1 MKIKKIISVIVTIS
15 MLLSLCAINIF
26 AEDTSGAVIWQLK
39 NTMAKTSPL
48 VEYSDAA
55 AYEGNRSL
63 HIQHPK
69 SANEYK
75 AISAKN
81 GDFGMQTG
89 KKYNIS
95 FYVKGTINVLTVT
108 RFGIYIQSN
117 NENIPEMYIASGEY
131 ADVGQKIT
139 KVENSDWY
147 KFEVNNLTLVS
158 ENDSLLSADTYYN
171 KDNDFYLDKLSVI
184 DVETGTEL
192 IEDGG
197 FETDKTV
204 DPSDPDDDDP
214 PAEPPYIMEFG
225 ETNSMLSYSDKIAY
239 EGTRSLRV
247 VPEDSGAF
255 CRANDIGMEQNK
267 KYDISFYFYANPKE
281 NMGVLRVNLGDT
293 WDNNG
298 GNIAAIQN
306 CEDMWA
312 SYNYTYY
319 EINPVEGK
327 ANWYSFKTTQPWSM
341 AYDNPN
347 IFNIQETGKRFYID
361 NLSIK
366 EHETQ
371 TELVPNGGFEETGEE
386 PTVPDEI
393 SAPVVQFGETSP
405 IDGVTYST
413 SEAYN
418 GVRSLHFN
426 GDFGS
431 GTNLFSTSKIERLE
445 VGKKYN
451 ISFYYKG
458 DIDIYMRLGWDYT
471 KNEAWF
477 DNTNSVSDQYGGTIS
492 KITAAENDWYKFETT
507 VPWEYETEIGLI
519 TPRFAR
525 DFYIDD
531 FSITDEA
538 GNEIIENGG
547 FEPEAVEAGTYTITD
562 NEDGTVTVSVPVT
575 NYAGGEG
582 VTAQLIIA
590 SYNGTRMTLHVKSD
604 VTSIEEGK
612 KATLSQTV
620 MVNAGEKVIA
630 YLWNSL
636 DKMVPITPAQ
646 IIAGE

>member
-1 MKIKKIISVIVTIS
+1 MKIKKIISVIVTVS

-89 KKYNIS
+89 KNYNIS

-108 RFGIYIQSN
+108 RLGIYIQSN

-147 KFEVNNLTLVS
+147 KFEVNNLRLVS

-192 IEDGG
+192 IEDGS

-204 DPSDPDDDDP
+204 VPSDPDDDP
-214 PAEPPYIMEFG
+214 PAVPPYITEFR

-247 VPEDSGAF
+247 TPEDDGAF

-267 KYDISFYFYANPKE
+267 EYDISFYFYANPKE
-281 NMGVLRVNLGDT
+281 NMGELRVNLGGT
-293 WDNNG
+293 WNNSG
-298 GNIAAIQN
+298 GNIAAIKN
-306 CEDMWA
+306 CEDMWP

-319 EINPVEGK
+319 EIKPVEGK

-341 AYDNPN
+341 EYENPN
-347 IFNIQETGKRFYID
+347 IFNIQAKGTRFYID

-371 TELVPNGGFEETGEE
+371 KELVPNGGFEITGDE

-393 SAPVVQFGETSP
+393 SAPVVQFGEDSP
-405 IDGVTYST
+405 TDGVTYST
-413 SEAYN
+413 GEAHS
-418 GVRSLHFN
+418 GARSLHFK
-426 GDFGS
+426 GDFGN
-431 GTNLFSTSKIERLE
+431 GINLFSTGNIDRLE
-445 VGKKYN
+445 AGKKYN

-458 DIDIYMRLGWDYT
+458 DVEVYIRLGYAYT

-477 DNTNSVSDQYGGTIS
+477 DNANSVDDEWGGTIS
-492 KITAAENDWYKFETT
+492 KITAADNGWYKFETT
-507 VPWEYETEIGLI
+507 VPWEYEGEIGLI
-519 TPRFAR
+519 TPTGNRN
-525 DFYIDD
+525 FYIDD

-547 FEPEAVEAGTYTITD
+547 FEPEAVEAGEYTVT
-562 NEDGTVTVSVPVT
+562 NSDGAITVSVPVT
-575 NYAGGEG
+575 NYSGGDNVSG
-582 VTAQLIIA
+582 QLILA
-590 SYNGTRMTLHVKSD
+590 SFKGNYMVDYKMSEVILIG
-604 VTSIEEGK
+604 EGK
-612 KATLSQTV
+612 KNTFEQTIAV
-620 MVNAGEKVIA
+620 SGDEKVVA
-630 YLWNSL
+630 FLWNSV
-636 DKMVPITPAQ
+636 DNMTPIAPARV
-646 IIAGE
+646 IAGE

>member
-1 MKIKKIISVIVTIS
+1 MKIKKIISIIAALS
-15 MLLSLCAINIF
+15 MLLSLCAMDIF
-26 AEDTSGAVIWQLK
+26 AEDTSDAVVWQLK
-39 NTMAKTSPL
+39 NTESKAE
-48 VEYSDAA
+48 VQYSTDC

-63 HIQHPK
+63 HIK
-69 SANEYK
+69 YNGSFK
-75 AISAKN
+75 AISAN
-81 GDFGMQTG
+81 CSSFGLQSETA
-89 KKYNIS
+89 YDIS
-95 FYVKGTINVLTVT
+95 FYFKNTLDCVYFAAPGMCIANNSLYISGDSYPNVGQTVT
-108 RFGIYIQSN
+108 G
-117 NENIPEMYIASGEY
+117 P
-131 ADVGQKIT
+131 DVNG
-139 KVENSDWY
+139 WY
-147 KFEVNNLTLVS
+147 KFEVKNYTGVNPNYGLINI
-158 ENDSLLSADTYYN
+158 ENWNSS
-171 KDNDFYLDKLSVI
+171 NDFYMDNLSI
-184 DVETGTEL
+184 KETASGNEM
-192 IEDGG
+192 IEDGS

-204 DPSDPDDDDP
+204 VPSDPDDDP
-214 PAEPPYIMEFG
+214 PAVPPYITEFG
-225 ETNSMLSYSDKIAY
+225 DTNSMLSYSDKIAY

-247 VPEDSGAF
+247 VPEENGAF
-255 CRANDIGMEQNK
+255 CRASKIGMEK
-267 KYDISFYFYANPKE
+267 DKEYDISFYFYAEPKE
-281 NMGVLRVNLGDT
+281 NMGVLRIELGGNWANPGET
-293 WDNNG
+293 G

-312 SYNYTYY
+312 SYNYDYY
-319 EINPVEGK
+319 EIKPVDGK
-327 ANWYSFKTTQPWSM
+327 DNWYSFTTTKSWPM
-341 AYDNPN
+341 VYDDPN
-347 IFNIQETGKRFYID
+347 IFAIQEKGTRFYID

-371 TELVPNGGFEETGEE
+371 TELIPNGGFEITGDE
-386 PTVPDEI
+386 PTVPEEI

-477 DNTNSVSDQYGGTIS
+477 DNTNSVSDQCGGTIS

-538 GNEIIENGG
+538 DNEIIENGG
-547 FEPEAVEAGTYTITD
+547 FEPEAVEAGEYTVT
-562 NEDGTVTVSVPVT
+562 NSDGAITVSVPVT
-575 NYAGGEG
+575 NYSGGDNVSG
-582 VTAQLIIA
+582 QLILA
-590 SYNGTRMTLHVKSD
+590 SFKGNYMVDYKMSEVILIG
-604 VTSIEEGK
+604 EGK
-612 KATLSQTV
+612 KNTFEQTIAV
-620 MVNAGEKVIA
+620 SGDEKVVA
-630 YLWNSL
+630 FLWNSV
-636 DKMVPITPAQ
+636 DNMTPIAPARV
-646 IIAGE
+646 IAGE

>member
-184 DVETGTEL
+184 DAETGTEL
-192 IEDGG
+192 IED
-197 FETDKTV
+197 
-204 DPSDPDDDDP
+204 
-214 PAEPPYIMEFG
+214 
-225 ETNSMLSYSDKIAY
+225 
-239 EGTRSLRV
+239 
-247 VPEDSGAF
+247 
-255 CRANDIGMEQNK
+255 
-267 KYDISFYFYANPKE
+267 
-281 NMGVLRVNLGDT
+281 
-293 WDNNG
+293 
-298 GNIAAIQN
+298 
-306 CEDMWA
+306 
-312 SYNYTYY
+312 
-319 EINPVEGK
+319 
-327 ANWYSFKTTQPWSM
+327 
-341 AYDNPN
+341 
-347 IFNIQETGKRFYID
+347 
-361 NLSIK
+361 
-366 EHETQ
+366 
-371 TELVPNGGFEETGEE
+371 GGFEETGEE

-477 DNTNSVSDQYGGTIS
+477 DNTNSVSDQHGGTIS

-547 FEPEAVEAGTYTITD
+547 FEETGEEPIVPDEISAPVVQFGETSPIDGVTYSTSEAHSGARSLHFKGDFGSGTNLFSTGNIDRLEVGKKYNISFYYKGSVDTYIRLGWDYTKNEAWFDNTNSVSDQHGGTISKITAAENGWYKFESTVPWEYATEIGLITPRGDRDFYIDDFSITDEAGNEIIENGGFEPEAVEAGTYTITD

-575 NYAGGEG
+575 NYTGGEG

>member
-1 MKIKKIISVIVTIS
+1 MKIKKIISVIVTVS

-39 NTMAKTSPL
+39 NTESKAE
-48 VEYSDAA
+48 VQYSTDA
-55 AYEGNRSL
+55 AYEGNRSI
-63 HIQHPK
+63 HI
-69 SANEYK
+69 
-75 AISAKN
+75 
-81 GDFGMQTG
+81 
-89 KKYNIS
+89 KYNGSFKQISGNCSEFGLQSGTAYDIS
-95 FYVKGTINVLTVT
+95 FYFKDNLDCVYMAQPGMCIANKAP
-108 RFGIYIQSN
+108 YIVS
-117 NENIPEMYIASGEY
+117 PSYP
-131 ADVGQKIT
+131 DVGQTVTGPDK
-139 KVENSDWY
+139 NGWY
-147 KFEVNNLTLVS
+147 KFEVSNYTGVNPSYGLINIENWNNS
-158 ENDSLLSADTYYN
+158 
-171 KDNDFYLDKLSVI
+171 NDFYLDNLSI
-184 DVETGTEL
+184 KETESGKEM

-204 DPSDPDDDDP
+204 VPSDPDDDDP
-214 PAEPPYIMEFG
+214 PAEAPYITEFG

-247 VPEDSGAF
+247 VPEENGAF

-267 KYDISFYFYANPKE
+267 EYDISFYFYANPKE
-281 NMGVLRVNLGDT
+281 NMGVLRVNLGNT

-312 SYNYTYY
+312 SFNYTYY
-319 EINPVEGK
+319 EIKPVEGK

-341 AYDNPN
+341 AYENPN
-347 IFNIQETGKRFYID
+347 IFNIQGKGTRFYID

-366 EHETQ
+366 EHENQ

-393 SAPVVQFGETSP
+393 SAPIVQFGETSP
-405 IDGVTYST
+405 TNGVTYST
-413 SEAYN
+413 GEAHS
-418 GVRSLHFN
+418 GARSLHFK
-426 GDFGS
+426 GDFGN
-431 GTNLFSTSKIERLE
+431 GTNLFSTGNIDGLE
-445 VGKKYN
+445 AGKKYN

-458 DIDIYMRLGWDYT
+458 DVEVYIRLGYAYT

-477 DNTNSVSDQYGGTIS
+477 DKANSVDDEWGGTIS
-492 KITAAENDWYKFETT
+492 KITAADNGWYKFETT
-507 VPWEYETEIGLI
+507 VPWEYEGEIGLI
-519 TPRFAR
+519 TPTGNRN
-525 DFYIDD
+525 FYIDD

-575 NYAGGEG
+575 NYTGGEG